1 MKESKKGFIVTN
13 SKNEVIGFM
22 ESYDLIEGKTY
33 KNSNLYRY
41 YKNIEDPMS
50 DCIEIDSSSIKM
62 FEIDV
67 FDDFD
72 ISCDLTPKFTV
83 VRQIPMKEII
93 QYILDNQDRLTKHE
107 DVDIKDISSK
117 IVYRNS
123 IGKYNNY
130 K

>member
-1 MKESKKGFIVTN
+1 MKKSKKGFIVTN
-13 SKNEVIGFM
+13 NKNEVIGFM

-33 KNSNLYRY
+33 KNFNLYRY

-50 DCIEIDSSSIKM
+50 DCIEIDSPSIKM
-62 FEIDV
+62 FEIAV

-72 ISCDLTPKFTV
+72 ISCDLTPEFTV
-83 VRQIPMKEII
+83 VRQIPLKEII
-93 QYILDNQDRLTKHE
+93 QYVLDNQDRLTKHE